1 MNPRDRD
8 SPNRRLRVQGEGA
21 GEMIEMFE
29 YLLSMSGGDGGF
41 INGGI
46 RATHDLSEIDQIL
59 EAWSEERGRSIEGL
73 LLLGRVR
80 RLLSGI
86 VAAGRLTDQGE
97 REVKN
102 LLRLID
108 SLGSDVPAIEG

>member
-1 MNPRDRD
+1 MI
-8 SPNRRLRVQGEGA
+8 
-21 GEMIEMFE
+21 EMIED
-29 YLLSMSGGDGGF
+29 LLSMSGGDGDF
-41 INGGI
+41 INGGL
-46 RATHDLSEIDQIL
+46 RAPHELSEIDQIL
-59 EAWSEERGRSIEGL
+59 EAWSEERGRSIECL

-97 REVKN
+97 REVRS

-108 SLGSDVPAIEG
+108 SLGNDVPAIEG